1 LAGKEATEVSILP
14 ASLPGINIEKGL
26 KTVIGNQKLYRNLLG
41 KFLASNGNVVAEIKD
56 TLKSGDM
63 ETAAR
68 LAHTVKGVAGNL
80 GAEELFPVASDLE
93 KAIKAAE
100 MDGLDGLIDTFEAH
114 LNVVMGGIQELE
126 DRDAAE
132 KQADTPVGEVTIDID
147 TVKPLLI
154 EMADLLESDLMEAMN
169 RLEALGEQLKNSA
182 VWEEFKQLEKNIES
196 FDTDG
201 AIDSLKE
208 IANAMDLSLG

>member
-1 LAGKEATEVSILP
+1 MPLLAGKEATEVAILP

-80 GAEELFPVASDLE
+80 GAEELFP
-93 KAIKAAE
+93 
-100 MDGLDGLIDTFEAH
+100 
-114 LNVVMGGIQELE
+114 GG
-126 DRDAAE
+126 
-132 KQADTPVGEVTIDID
+132 K
-147 TVKPLLI
+147 
-154 EMADLLESDLMEAMN
+154 
-169 RLEALGEQLKNSA
+169 
-182 VWEEFKQLEKNIES
+182 
-196 FDTDG
+196 
-201 AIDSLKE
+201 
-208 IANAMDLSLG
+208 